1 VQIDLEGDIMKVHGG
16 KVIQGA
22 HVHSHHDHR
31 IAMAAAVAALGANGA
46 VTIED
51 AEAIDK
57 SYPEFYIDLRR
68 LGTEV
73 SLRKF

>member
-1 VQIDLEGDIMKVHGG
+1 MKVYGG
-16 KVIQGA
+16 NGLNGA
-22 HVHSHHDHR
+22 HVQSHHDHR
-31 IAMAAAVAALGANGA
+31 IAMAAAVAALGASGS
-46 VTIED
+46 VTIDD

-57 SYPEFYIDLRR
+57 SYPEFYVDLRR